1 MGSGGHRTRDARI
14 PDQIEEKAS
23 SWKALGFCPTKAP
36 RGDACDKVDV
46 DLAVGVRL
54 ALAGKL
60 APALWALPH
69 VVSLVAGVLV
79 VSTG

>member
-1 MGSGGHRTRDARI
+1 MPTVSVGMHILCPLEGQTCRWLVSLR
-14 PDQIEEKAS
+14 
-23 SWKALGFCPTKAP
+23 PTKAP

-46 DLAVGVRL
+46 GLAVGMRP